1 MPLLGK
7 SWRNDHTDRRPL
19 LVSQTKDGSLFPVC
33 ANLFCSSSWLHLWR
47 NRRTPIFEKGWTCS
61 EACTRTCIE
70 AAVAREMDGQERKPV
85 EHRHRVPI
93 GLVMLAQGWIT
104 QAQLKSALAAQKA
117 AGTGRVGSW
126 LVKDSNIPENLVTRA
141 LSLQW
146 SCPVFSM
153 EIPPS
158 PAMGAIAPRLLLEA
172 FGILPIRVA
181 GRKVLYVGFED
192 RIDRCVT
199 FALERMTGLSVEA
212 GLVNTSEFTRV
223 HRDLLEGSAFP
234 KTRLLEALNQRA
246 MTQAFTQ
253 IVERARP
260 CEAQLV
266 RVHDCFWLRMW
277 QKPPSQ
283 IASLAHGEI
292 EDVVC
297 TIGRSILE

>member
-117 AGTGRVGSW
+117 AGTGRVRKLASKRFEHSGEPCYPRLKSAVE
-126 LVKDSNIPENLVTRA
+126 LPGLFDGN
-141 LSLQW
+141 
-146 SCPVFSM
+146 
-153 EIPPS
+153 PPS

-181 GRKVLYVGFED
+181 GRKLLYVGFED